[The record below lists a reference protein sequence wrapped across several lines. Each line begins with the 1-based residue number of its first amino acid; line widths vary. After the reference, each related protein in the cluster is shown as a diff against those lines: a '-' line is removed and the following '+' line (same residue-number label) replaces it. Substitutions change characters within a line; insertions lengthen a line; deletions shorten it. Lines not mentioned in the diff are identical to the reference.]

1 MAPKPDYGIDAPNV
15 IRNLVLVGSIL
26 LVVWLLSLR
35 GILPPEVVVRPF
47 GLIGLR
53 FPLGVNLLVMA
64 AAFFG
69 PAAWMYFGSAVGK
82 VAERDRFLSRI
93 EWTGH
98 ERVLDVGCG
107 RGLLLVGVAKRL
119 TDGRALGVD
128 IWHAEDL
135 SGNRADVPRQN
146 AALEGVA
153 DRVFVHTADMRRLP
167 FRSGVFDAIV
177 SRAAIHNL
185 YSAADRATAIREI
198 ARVLKPGGRAL
209 IADIRHHREYARTF
223 SKSGCH
229 DVRLLDSRIVSALCG
244 LVTLGNLRPN
254 TMLVRK

>member
-1 MAPKPDYGIDAPNV
+1 MPKPDYGVDAPNV
-15 IRNLVLVGSIL
+15 IRNLVAVGSIL
-26 LVVWLLSLR
+26 LVVFLLSLG
-35 GILPPEVVVRPF
+35 GILPREFVGRPF

-53 FPLGVNLLVMA
+53 FPLGVNTLIMA
-64 AAFFG
+64 AAFLG
-69 PAAWMYFGSAVGK
+69 AAAWMYVSSTVGK

-93 EWTGH
+93 EWAGH

-119 TDGRALGVD
+119 TDGRAVGID
-128 IWHAEDL
+128 IWQAEDL
-135 SGNRADVPRQN
+135 SGNRAEVPRQN

-167 FRSGVFDAIV
+167 FRSGAFDAIV

-185 YSAADRATAIREI
+185 YSAADRAMAIKEI

-223 SKSGCH
+223 AESGCD
-229 DVRLLDSRIVSALCG
+229 DVRLLGSPIVSALFAV
-244 LVTLGNLRPN
+244 VTLGNLRPN
-254 TMLVRK
+254 TMLVKK